1 MPAFTGEL
9 SQTPS
14 AFEHFWEHA
23 VGSDHAPI
31 ALQSDWQA
39 QMQKCHADL
48 GFRHGRFHDLL
59 SDPMGTLVC
68 PGDKLIYSFRLIDH
82 YTVGRRLH
90 WHLNRS
96 L

>member
-1 MPAFTGEL
+1 MPAFTCEL

-14 AFEHFWEHA
+14 VFEHFWEHT

-31 ALQSDWQA
+31 ASQSDWQA

-48 GFRHGRFHDLL
+48 GFRHVRFHDLL

-68 PGDKLIYSFRLIDH
+68 PGDKLIYSFRLIDQF
-82 YTVGRRLH
+82 TVGRL
-90 WHLNRS
+90 LLCQLYRS